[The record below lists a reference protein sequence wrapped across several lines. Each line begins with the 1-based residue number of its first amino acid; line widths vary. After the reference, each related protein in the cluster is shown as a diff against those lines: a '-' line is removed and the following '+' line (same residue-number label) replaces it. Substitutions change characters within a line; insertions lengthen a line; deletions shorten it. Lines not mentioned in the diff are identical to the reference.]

1 MRKII
6 FTVCV
11 VGLTTFSIYAQQKYM
26 VYFKDKGMANQ
37 TSLQKTS
44 QAYTEAVQS
53 LSKRSIQ
60 RRIKH
65 RGAENFILNS
75 NNNFHYIIL

>member
-1 MRKII
+1 
-6 FTVCV
+6 
-11 VGLTTFSIYAQQKYM
+11 M
-26 VYFKDKGMANQ
+26 VYFKDKGITVQ

-44 QAYTEAVQS
+44 QAYAEAVQS
-53 LSKRSIQ
+53 LSERSIQ

>member
-6 FTVCV
+6 FAICV
-11 VGLTTFSIYAQQKYM
+11 VGLTTFSIFAQQKYM
-26 VYFKDKGMANQ
+26 VYFKDKGITVQ

-44 QAYTEAVQS
+44 QAYAEAVQS
-53 LSKRSIQ
+53 LSERSIQ